1 VRFSAAGPRERLLPL
16 DMTPM
21 IDIVFQLLIFF
32 LATTE
37 LVRTTRH
44 LLDLPQE
51 RGREAELATALAV
64 AITAAGEVLVGG
76 APADR
81 ERVRAATVASLQ
93 AEPGGV
99 VLLRADR
106 AAPAAALNEAVAG
119 VQAGGGARIRL
130 VVDPGGGGAR

>member
-64 AITAAGEVLVGG
+64 AITATGEVLVGG

>member
-1 VRFSAAGPRERLLPL
+1 MRFSAAGARERLLPL